1 MSRHP
6 DPIVRRI
13 LAYDRA
19 QARVKRRVAALIA
32 YLDAGPMRPPRSPDA
47 ETRRLDD
54 LLGEAD
60 QLRRALAG

>member
-1 MSRHP
+1 MTRHP

-13 LAYDRA
+13 LLRDRA

-32 YLDAGPMRPPRSPDA
+32 HLGWDDTWGDPDA

-60 QLRRALAG
+60 KLRRAL

>member
-1 MSRHP
+1 MTHHP

-19 QARVKRRVAALIA
+19 RARCNRRVVALLL
-32 YLDAGPMRPPRSPDA
+32 YLDAVPMRPMDA

-60 QLRRALAG
+60 ALRRALT